1 MNEKRWSLL
10 GLTESVIEELYRRGR
25 GYAEATIGI
34 EHRDD
39 AVQHGMCCVL
49 RIVDSQPENYPD
61 TPELRL
67 NYLSKALC
75 REATRYV
82 SRKLCHD
89 TNIPE

>member
-1 MNEKRWSLL
+1 M

-25 GYAEATIGI
+25 EYAEATIGI

-61 TPELRL
+61 TQELRL

-75 REATRYV
+75 REAARFV
-82 SRKLCHD
+82 SRKLSPD